1 MQPQCISTIRKQSNL
16 NTVTARHDRIWW
28 LIILFQ
34 PNIFKNMWVSTTIID
49 HPWWHHSKS
58 FRLMLQP
65 PCKCWPSHFF
75 CIFTLFLELLSLL
88 CDAYITCRA
97 GLDISRTCEKG
108 NTMECIYIYISVWF
122 CKSSK
127 NIYLYIYIYS
137 HDTLISAAV
146 CYLAKH
152 AHIGPGF
159 GNKVCLL
166 KHDLLQ
172 CGTAYAQIC
181 ASHVLVRCSF
191 FFCSSSK
198 RLFFSF
204 QCQATSFRN
213 NHLWTPSPHSH
224 SPCLQHTNQPPLF
237 KVFHHVLLKA
247 TMHSDGC
254 RTHASTPPEILP
266 VQNCVHLRHFQ
277 LPTYVCSFLSIMC
290 LWAWQC
296 ARAFSW
302 NLPQNQETFQ

>member
-1 MQPQCISTIRKQSNL
+1 MYKHNTKAKQSQY
-16 NTVTARHDRIWW
+16 RDRTPRPHLMTNYSIPTQH
-28 LIILFQ
+28 LQKHVSFNDHHRPSMVASFQIIQIDVATPMQMLAFAFLLHLHVVSWASL
-34 PNIFKNMWVSTTIID
+34 PPLRCIYNMPGWIGHQQD
-49 HPWWHHSKS
+49 MRK
-58 FRLMLQP
+58 REYNGM
-65 PCKCWPSHFF
+65 
-75 CIFTLFLELLSLL
+75 
-88 CDAYITCRA
+88 Y
-97 GLDISRTCEKG
+97 
-108 NTMECIYIYISVWF
+108 IYIYLYDSANHQKIYIS
-122 CKSSK
+122 
-127 NIYLYIYIYS
+127 IYIYS

-247 TMHSDGC
+247 TTHSDGC

-290 LWAWQC
+290 LWGWQC